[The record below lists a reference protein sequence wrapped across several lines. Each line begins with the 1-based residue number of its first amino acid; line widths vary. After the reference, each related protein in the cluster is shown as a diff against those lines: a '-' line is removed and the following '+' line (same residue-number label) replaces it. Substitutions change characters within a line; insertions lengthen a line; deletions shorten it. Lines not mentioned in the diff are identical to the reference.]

1 MLIKNFIFEI
11 VKLLKHTN
19 RIETFNMTV
28 MQGVIIQLVLLFQ
41 HFGKIQ
47 INFILLYY
55 IMYLYFMCIL
65 NQQGVTIFTFK
76 L

>member
-1 MLIKNFIFEI
+1 M
-11 VKLLKHTN
+11 LKHTN

-41 HFGKIQ
+41 NFGKIQ